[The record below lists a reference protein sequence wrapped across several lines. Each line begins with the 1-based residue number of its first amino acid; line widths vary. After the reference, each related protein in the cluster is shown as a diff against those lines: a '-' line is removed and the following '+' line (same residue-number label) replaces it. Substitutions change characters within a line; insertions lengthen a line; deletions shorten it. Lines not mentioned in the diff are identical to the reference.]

1 LGQKP
6 KASKQKDMDLRQT
19 IEEIVEKHLPD
30 SSHFVVDVQIVEKG
44 NKKSLHILIDADH
57 GINIDTCALVS
68 RAVGEEVEAK
78 ELMDTAYVM
87 EVSSPGVD
95 FPLSSRRQY
104 EKNIGRNL
112 KVTLEEGEEKEGK
125 LTEVDQ
131 RAIQIIVKKKEKGK
145 KFVEEPLSIPFDQI
159 KKSIVLVSFK

>member
-1 LGQKP
+1 
-6 KASKQKDMDLRQT
+6 MNLRQT

-30 SSHFVVDVQIVEKG
+30 SSHFVVDILIVEKG
-44 NKKSLHILIDADH
+44 PKKSLKILIDADH

-68 RAVGEEVEAK
+68 RAVGEEIEAK
-78 ELMDTAYVM
+78 ELMDTAYIM

-104 EKNIGRNL
+104 QKNMGRNL
-112 KVTLEEGEEKEGK
+112 KVILANDQTIEGK

-131 RAIQIIVKKKEKGK
+131 RGIYILIKKKEKGK
-145 KFVEEPLSIPFDQI
+145 KEIEESLNLPFAQI
-159 KKSIVLVSFK
+159 KSQHNLHRS

>member
-1 LGQKP
+1 MNLK
-6 KASKQKDMDLRQT
+6 QT

-44 NKKSLHILIDADH
+44 NKKSLHILIDADN
-57 GINIDTCALVS
+57 GINIDACAVVS
-68 RAVGEEVEAK
+68 RAVGEEIEAK

-112 KVTLEEGEEKEGK
+112 KVTFEEGQETEGK

-131 RAIQIIVKKKEKGK
+131 RAIQLMVKKKEKGK
-145 KFVEEPLSIPFDQI
+145 KVVEEPLSIPFDQI